1 MSETAA
7 HAPPFR
13 TNPSAHDRHRVASH
27 ETRVERVAARVA
39 LLVPQIVPGVARNAP
54 VHAVDLPG
62 TPRRLVLP
70 LALPRHRHEVLV
82 VARHARRA
90 VRARRALFHARKARP
105 VGAVVPLVADR
116 APARRGVDAARRAKH
131 RARPARVVAQEHP
144 RRGVARRAECRVPR
158 AREAGCVARC
168 VSGRCAPDAGRR
180 LHRPH
185 MTRRRTSGRPH
196 APGHCTPPPRRT
208 PRAPRRGPSQPHT
221 GHTPRSCTRRSRPP

>member
-1 MSETAA
+1 MTNQTARA
-7 HAPPFR
+7 SHPPRRALGGAR
-13 TNPSAHDRHRVASH
+13 TCTPCTGGGRRRAGRDVRDGSARAALQDKPVGTRQTPRRVARD
-27 ETRVERVAARVA
+27 TRVERVAARVA

-168 VSGRCAPDAGRR
+168 VSGRCASDAGRR
-180 LHRPH
+180 LPCPH
-185 MTRRRTSGRPH
+185 MTRRRTSG
-196 APGHCTPPPRRT
+196 
-208 PRAPRRGPSQPHT
+208 
-221 GHTPRSCTRRSRPP
+221 